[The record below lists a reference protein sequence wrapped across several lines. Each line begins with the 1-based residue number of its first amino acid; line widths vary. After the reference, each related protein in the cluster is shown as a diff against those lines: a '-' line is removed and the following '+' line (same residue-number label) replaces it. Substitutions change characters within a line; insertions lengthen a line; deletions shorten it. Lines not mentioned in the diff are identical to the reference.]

1 MYKTTNMIIKNP
13 IYLLSKNN
21 ATAVNSILKNQLDTI
36 SSLCE
41 RYRVKT
47 LYVFGSVLTPNF
59 NTHSDIDLLVDFLD
73 QDALQ
78 YTSNYFQFK
87 SELEKLFNRKIDLL
101 EERAL
106 KNPYFIEN
114 INQKKQLL
122 YG

>member
-1 MYKTTNMIIKNP
+1 M
-13 IYLLSKNN
+13 
-21 ATAVNSILKNQLDTI
+21 NSILKNQLDTI
-36 SSLCE
+36 RSLCE

-59 NTHSDIDLLVDFLD
+59 DTHSDIDLLIDFLD

-87 SELEKLFNRKIDLL
+87 FELEKLFNRKIDLL

-122 YG
+122 YE

>member
-1 MYKTTNMIIKNP
+1 M
-13 IYLLSKNN
+13 
-21 ATAVNSILKNQLDTI
+21 NSILKNQLDTI
-36 SSLCE
+36 RSLCE

-59 NTHSDIDLLVDFLD
+59 APHSDIDLLVDFLD

-78 YTSNYFQFK
+78 YASNYFQFK
-87 SELEKLFNRKIDLL
+87 FDLEKLFNRKIDLL

>member
-1 MYKTTNMIIKNP
+1 M
-13 IYLLSKNN
+13 
-21 ATAVNSILKNQLDTI
+21 NSILKNQLDTI
-36 SSLCE
+36 RSLCE

-59 NTHSDIDLLVDFLD
+59 DTHSDIDLLVDFLD

-87 SELEKLFNRKIDLL
+87 FELEKLFNRKIDLL

-114 INQKKQLL
+114 INQRKQLL

>member
-1 MYKTTNMIIKNP
+1 M
-13 IYLLSKNN
+13 
-21 ATAVNSILKNQLDTI
+21 NSILKNQLDTI
-36 SSLCE
+36 RSLCE

-59 NTHSDIDLLVDFLD
+59 DTLSDIDLLVDFLD

-87 SELEKLFNRKIDLL
+87 FELEKLFNRKIDLL
-101 EERAL
+101 EEKAL
-106 KNPYFIEN
+106 KNRYFIEN

>member
-1 MYKTTNMIIKNP
+1 M
-13 IYLLSKNN
+13 
-21 ATAVNSILKNQLDTI
+21 NSILKNQLDTI
-36 SSLCE
+36 RSLCE

-59 NTHSDIDLLVDFLD
+59 DTHSDIDLLVDFLD

-78 YTSNYFQFK
+78 YASNYFQFK
-87 SELEKLFNRKIDLL
+87 FELEKLFNRKIDLL

-122 YG
+122 Y

>member
-1 MYKTTNMIIKNP
+1 M
-13 IYLLSKNN
+13 
-21 ATAVNSILKNQLDTI
+21 NSILKNQLDTI
-36 SSLCE
+36 RSLCE
-41 RYRVKT
+41 CYRVKT

-59 NTHSDIDLLVDFLD
+59 DTHSDIDLLVDFLD

-78 YTSNYFQFK
+78 YASNYFQFK
-87 SELEKLFNRKIDLL
+87 FELEKLFNRKIDLL

>member
-1 MYKTTNMIIKNP
+1 M
-13 IYLLSKNN
+13 
-21 ATAVNSILKNQLDTI
+21 NSILKNQLDTI
-36 SSLCE
+36 RSLCE

-47 LYVFGSVLTPNF
+47 LYAFGSVLTPNF
-59 NTHSDIDLLVDFLD
+59 DTHSDIDLLVDFLD

-78 YTSNYFQFK
+78 YASNYFQFK
-87 SELEKLFNRKIDLL
+87 FELEKLFNRKIDLL

-122 YG
+122 YE

>member
-1 MYKTTNMIIKNP
+1 M
-13 IYLLSKNN
+13 
-21 ATAVNSILKNQLDTI
+21 NSILKNQLDVI
-36 SSLCE
+36 SSRCE

-47 LYVFGSVLTPNF
+47 LYVFGSVLTSNF

-87 SELEKLFNRKIDLL
+87 FELEKLFNRKIDLL

>member
-1 MYKTTNMIIKNP
+1 M
-13 IYLLSKNN
+13 
-21 ATAVNSILKNQLDTI
+21 NSILKNQLDTI
-36 SSLCE
+36 RSLCE
-41 RYRVKT
+41 RYRVNT

-59 NTHSDIDLLVDFLD
+59 DTHSDIDLLVDFLD

-78 YTSNYFQFK
+78 YASNYFQFK
-87 SELEKLFNRKIDLL
+87 FELEKLFNRKIDLL

>member
-1 MYKTTNMIIKNP
+1 M
-13 IYLLSKNN
+13 
-21 ATAVNSILKNQLDTI
+21 NSILKNQRDTI

-59 NTHSDIDLLVDFLD
+59 DTHSDIDLLVDFLD

-78 YTSNYFQFK
+78 YASNYFQFK
-87 SELEKLFNRKIDLL
+87 FELEKLFNRKIDLL

>member
-1 MYKTTNMIIKNP
+1 M
-13 IYLLSKNN
+13 
-21 ATAVNSILKNQLDTI
+21 NSILKNQLNTI
-36 SSLCE
+36 RSLCE

-47 LYVFGSVLTPNF
+47 LYVFGSVSTPNF
-59 NTHSDIDLLVDFLD
+59 DTHSDIDLLVDFLD

-87 SELEKLFNRKIDLL
+87 FELEKLFNRKIDLL

-114 INQKKQLL
+114 IHQKKQLL

>member
-1 MYKTTNMIIKNP
+1 M
-13 IYLLSKNN
+13 
-21 ATAVNSILKNQLDTI
+21 NSILKNQLDTI
-36 SSLCE
+36 RSLCE

-47 LYVFGSVLTPNF
+47 LYVFGSVLPPNF
-59 NTHSDIDLLVDFLD
+59 DTYSDIDLLVDFLD

-78 YTSNYFQFK
+78 YASNYFQFK
-87 SELEKLFNRKIDLL
+87 FELEKLFNRKIDLL

-122 YG
+122 YE

>member
-1 MYKTTNMIIKNP
+1 M
-13 IYLLSKNN
+13 
-21 ATAVNSILKNQLDTI
+21 NSILKNQLDTI
-36 SSLCE
+36 RSLCE

-47 LYVFGSVLTPNF
+47 LYVFGSVLTSNF
-59 NTHSDIDLLVDFLD
+59 DTHSDIDLLIDFLD

-87 SELEKLFNRKIDLL
+87 FELEKLFNRKIDLL

>member
-1 MYKTTNMIIKNP
+1 M
-13 IYLLSKNN
+13 
-21 ATAVNSILKNQLDTI
+21 NSILKNQLGTI
-36 SSLCE
+36 RSLCE

-59 NTHSDIDLLVDFLD
+59 DTHSDIDLLVDFLD

-87 SELEKLFNRKIDLL
+87 FELEKLFNRKIDLL

>member
-1 MYKTTNMIIKNP
+1 M
-13 IYLLSKNN
+13 
-21 ATAVNSILKNQLDTI
+21 NSILKNQLDTI
-36 SSLCE
+36 RSLCE
-41 RYRVKT
+41 RCRVKT

-59 NTHSDIDLLVDFLD
+59 APHSDIDLLVDFLD
-73 QDALQ
+73 QDPLR

-87 SELEKLFNRKIDLL
+87 FELEKLFNRKIDLL

>member
-1 MYKTTNMIIKNP
+1 M
-13 IYLLSKNN
+13 
-21 ATAVNSILKNQLDTI
+21 NSILKNQLDTI
-36 SSLCE
+36 RSLCE

-47 LYVFGSVLTPNF
+47 LYVFGSVLTPTF
-59 NTHSDIDLLVDFLD
+59 DTHSDIDLLVDFLD

-78 YTSNYFQFK
+78 YASNYFQFK
-87 SELEKLFNRKIDLL
+87 FELEKLFNRKIDLL

>member
-1 MYKTTNMIIKNP
+1 M
-13 IYLLSKNN
+13 
-21 ATAVNSILKNQLDTI
+21 NSILKNQLDTI
-36 SSLCE
+36 RSLCE

-59 NTHSDIDLLVDFLD
+59 DTYSDIDLLVDFLD

-78 YTSNYFQFK
+78 YASNYFQFK
-87 SELEKLFNRKIDLL
+87 FELEKLFNRKIGLL

>member
-1 MYKTTNMIIKNP
+1 M
-13 IYLLSKNN
+13 
-21 ATAVNSILKNQLDTI
+21 NSILKNQLDTI
-36 SSLCE
+36 RSLCE

-78 YTSNYFQFK
+78 YASNYFQFK
-87 SELEKLFNRKIDLL
+87 FELEKLFNRKIDLL

>member
-1 MYKTTNMIIKNP
+1 M
-13 IYLLSKNN
+13 
-21 ATAVNSILKNQLDTI
+21 NSILKNQLDTI
-36 SSLCE
+36 RSLCE

-59 NTHSDIDLLVDFLD
+59 DTHSDIDLLVDFLD
-73 QDALQ
+73 QDPLR

-87 SELEKLFNRKIDLL
+87 FDLEKLFNRKIDLL

>member
-1 MYKTTNMIIKNP
+1 M
-13 IYLLSKNN
+13 
-21 ATAVNSILKNQLDTI
+21 NSILKNQLDTI
-36 SSLCE
+36 RSLCE

-47 LYVFGSVLTPNF
+47 LYVFGSVLTPTF
-59 NTHSDIDLLVDFLD
+59 DTYSDIDLLVDFLD

-78 YTSNYFQFK
+78 YASNYFQFK
-87 SELEKLFNRKIDLL
+87 FELEKLFNRKIDLL

>member
-1 MYKTTNMIIKNP
+1 M
-13 IYLLSKNN
+13 
-21 ATAVNSILKNQLDTI
+21 NSILKNQLDTI
-36 SSLCE
+36 RSLCE

-47 LYVFGSVLTPNF
+47 LYAFGSVLTPNF
-59 NTHSDIDLLVDFLD
+59 DTYSDIDLLVDFLD

-78 YTSNYFQFK
+78 YASNYFQFK
-87 SELEKLFNRKIDLL
+87 FELEKLFNRKIDLL

>member
-1 MYKTTNMIIKNP
+1 M
-13 IYLLSKNN
+13 
-21 ATAVNSILKNQLDTI
+21 NSILKNQLDTI
-36 SSLCE
+36 KSLCE

-59 NTHSDIDLLVDFLD
+59 DTYSDIDLLVDFLD

-78 YTSNYFQFK
+78 YASNYFQFK
-87 SELEKLFNRKIDLL
+87 FELEKLFNRKIDLL

>member
-1 MYKTTNMIIKNP
+1 M
-13 IYLLSKNN
+13 
-21 ATAVNSILKNQLDTI
+21 NSILKNQLDTI
-36 SSLCE
+36 RSLCE

-47 LYVFGSVLTPNF
+47 LYVFGSVLTSNF

-78 YTSNYFQFK
+78 YASNYFQFK
-87 SELEKLFNRKIDLL
+87 FELEKLFNRKIDLL

-114 INQKKQLL
+114 INQRKQLL

>member
-1 MYKTTNMIIKNP
+1 M
-13 IYLLSKNN
+13 
-21 ATAVNSILKNQLDTI
+21 NSILKNQLDTI
-36 SSLCE
+36 RSLCE

-47 LYVFGSVLTPNF
+47 LYVFGSVLTPTF
-59 NTHSDIDLLVDFLD
+59 DTYSDIDLLVDFLD

-78 YTSNYFQFK
+78 YASNYFQFK
-87 SELEKLFNRKIDLL
+87 FELEKLFNRKIDLL

-114 INQKKQLL
+114 INPKKQLL

>member
-1 MYKTTNMIIKNP
+1 M
-13 IYLLSKNN
+13 
-21 ATAVNSILKNQLDTI
+21 NSILKNQLDTI
-36 SSLCE
+36 RSLCE

-59 NTHSDIDLLVDFLD
+59 DTYSDIDLLVDFLD

-78 YTSNYFQFK
+78 YASTYFQFK
-87 SELEKLFNRKIDLL
+87 FELEKLFNRKIDLL

>member
-1 MYKTTNMIIKNP
+1 M
-13 IYLLSKNN
+13 
-21 ATAVNSILKNQLDTI
+21 NSILKNQLDTI
-36 SSLCE
+36 RSLCE

-59 NTHSDIDLLVDFLD
+59 DTYSDIDLLVDFLD

-78 YTSNYFQFK
+78 YASNYFQFK
-87 SELEKLFNRKIDLL
+87 FELEKLFNRKIDLL

-114 INQKKQLL
+114 INPKKQLL

>member
-1 MYKTTNMIIKNP
+1 M
-13 IYLLSKNN
+13 
-21 ATAVNSILKNQLDTI
+21 NSILKNQLDTI
-36 SSLCE
+36 RSLCE

-59 NTHSDIDLLVDFLD
+59 DTYSDIDLLVDFLD

-78 YTSNYFQFK
+78 YASNYFQFK
-87 SELEKLFNRKIDLL
+87 FELEKLFNRKIDLL

-122 YG
+122 YLAL

>member
-1 MYKTTNMIIKNP
+1 M
-13 IYLLSKNN
+13 
-21 ATAVNSILKNQLDTI
+21 NSILKNQLDTI
-36 SSLCE
+36 RSLCE

-59 NTHSDIDLLVDFLD
+59 DTHSDIDLLVDFLD

-78 YTSNYFQFK
+78 YASNYFQFK
-87 SELEKLFNRKIDLL
+87 FELEKLFNRKIDLL

-114 INQKKQLL
+114 MNQKKQLL
-122 YG
+122 YE

>member
-1 MYKTTNMIIKNP
+1 M
-13 IYLLSKNN
+13 
-21 ATAVNSILKNQLDTI
+21 NSILKNQLDTI
-36 SSLCE
+36 RSLCE

-59 NTHSDIDLLVDFLD
+59 DTYSDIDLLVDFLD

-87 SELEKLFNRKIDLL
+87 FELEKLFNRKIDLL

>member
-1 MYKTTNMIIKNP
+1 M
-13 IYLLSKNN
+13 
-21 ATAVNSILKNQLDTI
+21 NSILKNQLDTI
-36 SSLCE
+36 RSLCE

-47 LYVFGSVLTPNF
+47 LYVFGSVLTSNF

-87 SELEKLFNRKIDLL
+87 FELEKLFNRKIDLL

>member
-1 MYKTTNMIIKNP
+1 M
-13 IYLLSKNN
+13 
-21 ATAVNSILKNQLDTI
+21 
-36 SSLCE
+36 
-41 RYRVKT
+41 
-47 LYVFGSVLTPNF
+47 TPNF
-59 NTHSDIDLLVDFLD
+59 DTLSDIDLLVDFLD

-87 SELEKLFNRKIDLL
+87 FELEKLFNRKIDLL

>member
-1 MYKTTNMIIKNP
+1 M
-13 IYLLSKNN
+13 
-21 ATAVNSILKNQLDTI
+21 NSILKNQLDTI
-36 SSLCE
+36 RSLCE

-59 NTHSDIDLLVDFLD
+59 DTYSDIDLLVDFLD

-78 YTSNYFQFK
+78 YASNYFQFK
-87 SELEKLFNRKIDLL
+87 FELEKLFNRKIDLL

-106 KNPYFIEN
+106 KNPYYIEN

>member
-1 MYKTTNMIIKNP
+1 M
-13 IYLLSKNN
+13 
-21 ATAVNSILKNQLDTI
+21 NSILKNQLDTI
-36 SSLCE
+36 RSLCE

-59 NTHSDIDLLVDFLD
+59 DTHSDIDLLVDFLD

-78 YTSNYFQFK
+78 YASNYFQFK
-87 SELEKLFNRKIDLL
+87 FQLEKLFNRKIDLL

-122 YG
+122 YE

>member
-1 MYKTTNMIIKNP
+1 M
-13 IYLLSKNN
+13 
-21 ATAVNSILKNQLDTI
+21 NSILKNQLDTI
-36 SSLCE
+36 RSLCE

-59 NTHSDIDLLVDFLD
+59 DTYSDIDLLVDFLD

-78 YTSNYFQFK
+78 YASNYFQFK
-87 SELEKLFNRKIDLL
+87 FELEKLFNRKIDLL

>member
-1 MYKTTNMIIKNP
+1 M
-13 IYLLSKNN
+13 
-21 ATAVNSILKNQLDTI
+21 NSILKNQLDTI
-36 SSLCE
+36 RSLCE

-59 NTHSDIDLLVDFLD
+59 DTHSDIDLLVDFLD

-87 SELEKLFNRKIDLL
+87 FELEKLFNRKIDLL

-114 INQKKQLL
+114 MNQKKQLL
-122 YG
+122 YE

>member
-1 MYKTTNMIIKNP
+1 M
-13 IYLLSKNN
+13 
-21 ATAVNSILKNQLDTI
+21 NSILKNQLDTI
-36 SSLCE
+36 RSLCE
-41 RYRVKT
+41 RYRVNT

-59 NTHSDIDLLVDFLD
+59 DTHSDIDLLVDFLD

-87 SELEKLFNRKIDLL
+87 FELEKLFNRKIDLL

-106 KNPYFIEN
+106 KNHYFIEN

>member
-1 MYKTTNMIIKNP
+1 M
-13 IYLLSKNN
+13 
-21 ATAVNSILKNQLDTI
+21 NSILKNQLDTI
-36 SSLCE
+36 RSLCE

-59 NTHSDIDLLVDFLD
+59 DTHSDIDLLVDFLD
-73 QDALQ
+73 QDPLQ
-78 YTSNYFQFK
+78 YASNYFQFK
-87 SELEKLFNRKIDLL
+87 FELEKLFNRKIDLL